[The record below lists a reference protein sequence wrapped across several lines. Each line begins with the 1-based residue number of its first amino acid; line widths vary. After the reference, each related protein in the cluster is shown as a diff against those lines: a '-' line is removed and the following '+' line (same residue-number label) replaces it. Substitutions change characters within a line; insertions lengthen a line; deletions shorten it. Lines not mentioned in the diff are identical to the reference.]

1 MSRPPQR
8 TRHSLLKTLRGIGF
22 AAGLATLLT
31 ACAPVSRVILLPQED
46 RPDSKVVVTTR
57 KAEAVIDK
65 PYGVAEV
72 GWSGGLSAN
81 TSSAEEVAAEFPKL
95 LALRPPPPEQFVL
108 QFETGTSNLT
118 AESQAQLDTVIS
130 SAQRRPGGEILIVG
144 HTDRVGSLEANDR
157 LSLERANAIRDLFL
171 AKGFWPELVE
181 AVGRGE
187 REPVVPTEDEVEE
200 PFNRR
205 AEVFVR

>member
-1 MSRPPQR
+1 MNRPPKR
-8 TRHSLLKTLRGIGF
+8 LAHPILTRLRGIGM
-22 AAGLATLLT
+22 ALGLAALLA

-57 KAEAVIDK
+57 KAETVIDQ

-72 GWSGGLSAN
+72 GRLGGLSAD
-81 TSSAEEVAAEFPKL
+81 TTTAEAVAAEFPEL
-95 LALRPPPPEQFVL
+95 LALRPPMPEQYVL

-118 AESQAQLDTVIS
+118 AESQAQLDTVLN
-130 SAQRRPGGEILIVG
+130 SALRRGGGEILIVG

-171 AKGFWPELVE
+171 AMGFRPELVE

-187 REPVVPTEDEVEE
+187 REPVVPTEDETAE
-200 PFNRR
+200 PSNRR
-205 AEVFVR
+205 ADVFVR

>member
-1 MSRPPQR
+1 MNRQPAQHARLILS
-8 TRHSLLKTLRGIGF
+8 HLRGIGM
-22 AAGLATLLT
+22 ALGLAALLA

-46 RPDSKVVVTTR
+46 RPGIKVVVTTR
-57 KAEAVIDK
+57 QAETVIDK

-72 GWSGGLSAN
+72 GRLGGLSAD
-81 TSSAEEVAAEFPKL
+81 TTTAEAVAAEFPEL
-95 LALRPPPPEQFVL
+95 LALRPPVPEQYVL

-118 AESQAQLDTVIS
+118 AESQAQLDAVIN
-130 SAQRRPGGEILIVG
+130 SALRRAGGEILIVG

-157 LSLERANAIRDLFL
+157 LSLERANAIRGLFL
-171 AKGFWPELVE
+171 AKGFRPELVE